1 MPSGDVAVTR
11 LRTRRLQ
18 QKSGYKEKDAPA
30 TNRDVILRRFLQEQ
44 VRKNVQ
50 KEQEETQRLKQL
62 EEDESAKKEDQMDS
76 TEEMKQN
83 NEEEVTV
90 EEALL
95 LDTVDP
101 EETLRLLD
109 KKLDELADQKHKMF
123 LLLKHILSEEEKK
136 RQQREAEIRR
146 QIEEQQQQRMVQD
159 VDNRKEVENQVN
171 QAEENEGSP
180 LDLLSSPPF
189 DRVNRGHFTEEKETT
204 NNAQMDADVDNAL
217 NTSVQGDWNNND
229 PGMTRD
235 QEVKTCKTTDR
246 RRIEWSPMAS
256 LLRLKIPSLLRLHL
270 M

>member
-18 QKSGYKEKDAPA
+18 QKSGYKEKDTPA

-62 EEDESAKKEDQMDS
+62 EEDETAKKEEQMDS

-159 VDNRKEVENQVN
+159 VGNRKDVENQAN
-171 QAEENEGSP
+171 QVEENEGSP

-189 DRVNRGHFTEEKETT
+189 DRANRGHFMEEKETT
-204 NNAQMDADVDNAL
+204 NNAQMEADVDNAL
-217 NTSVQGDWNNND
+217 NTSVQGD
-229 PGMTRD
+229 
-235 QEVKTCKTTDR
+235 
-246 RRIEWSPMAS
+246 
-256 LLRLKIPSLLRLHL
+256 
-270 M
+270 